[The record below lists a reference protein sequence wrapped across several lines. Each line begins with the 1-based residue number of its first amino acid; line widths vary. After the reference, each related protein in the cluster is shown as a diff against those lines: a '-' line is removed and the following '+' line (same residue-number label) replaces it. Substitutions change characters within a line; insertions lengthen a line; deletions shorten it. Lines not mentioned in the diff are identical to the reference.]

1 METNSQPDA
10 QSLQPQI
17 VSENMQLEMP
27 TEKLQLKMH
36 SDSSTRVTGES
47 GGRIADSSSFGDIS
61 DISKLSLESS
71 STLPRCHCNLKTKI
85 DPDTN
90 KKRFYFYRSGK
101 VLHFYDKKFYQ
112 LFPSFNLLFP
122 PKIVFSL
129 CCGTIIAPA

>member
-10 QSLQPQI
+10 QPLQPQLESI
-17 VSENMQLEMP
+17 NLQPEMQL
-27 TEKLQLKMH
+27 KLQ
-36 SDSSTRVTGES
+36 SDSSSVTGES

-122 PKIVFSL
+122 PKIVFQL